1 MSAASGREAA
11 LAVLSTAP
19 PPAADAQPYAGQ
31 ECIGL
36 EEPWV
41 ALYALLHGTVDA
53 HEGNSCLLLGEHGCG
68 KSLLVHSVL
77 ARVQHE
83 QHTRGAPAPLIV
95 TLSGLLHPTDRQCLA
110 DLAKQL
116 MAQGALGQ
124 QETATLDTML
134 AEEFADADGMDLPEL
149 DASVALS
156 DDEEAPAPTEPPA
169 AEPGP
174 SEAVASAILSTMATT
189 LSHILTLL
197 SHTPHDAQRAQRPLL
212 IVLDA
217 FEQFAQRP
225 RQALLY
231 CLLDAVQAGSYGPG
245 LAVVG
250 MTTRVDA
257 GDALEK
263 RVKSR
268 FSHRIIHVH
277 PPSVEQYEL
286 IARTALRGG
295 YNAPCDDAWKDRVEV
310 RLLLTQRL
318 VHDSRFRV
326 FLHGLHDLSQ
336 DVRLLYQA
344 MTVPV
349 AMDTLEPDAFL
360 ASADAQRVDLHSAL
374 LLELTELEMAVLITA
389 RHLQLRDK
397 EPFTWEMYFHEL
409 QQFVQR
415 VRRDL
420 SSAATHARTSVAIAS
435 LEALAHRATAMR
447 VRGRRLTQAF
457 HSLLQCELL
466 VPEPARLSLAL
477 PAGVATRTGAATNA
491 YDAFPSAGVVP
502 EFLPVRV
509 AVSGRAILASTTDT
523 RRSEPLHSALVQW
536 AASTGM

>member
-1 MSAASGREAA
+1 MSAARGREAA
-11 LAVLSTAP
+11 LAILSTAP
-19 PPAADAQPYAGQ
+19 PPAADADPYAGQ

-53 HEGNSCLLLGEHGCG
+53 QEGNSCLLLGEHGCG

-156 DDEEAPAPTEPPA
+156 DDDEAPAPAEPPT
-169 AEPGP
+169 AEPAP

-197 SHTPHDAQRAQRPLL
+197 SHTPHDTARAQRPLL

-295 YNAPCDDAWKDRVEV
+295 YNAARDDAWEERVE
-310 RLLLTQRL
+310 RL
-318 VHDSRFRV
+318 VHDPRFRA

-349 AMDTLEPDAFL
+349 AMDALEPDAFL
-360 ASADAQRVDLHSAL
+360 ASADAQRADPAAAL

-389 RHLQLRDK
+389 RHLQMRDK
-397 EPFTWEMYFHEL
+397 EPFTWEMCFHEL

-420 SSAATHARTSVAIAS
+420 SSAATHARTNVAIAS
-435 LEALAHRATAMR
+435 LEALAHRDTAM
-447 VRGRRLTQAF
+447 QAF
-457 HSLLQCELL
+457 QSLLQCELL

-509 AVSGRAILASTTDT
+509 AVSSRAILASTTDA